1 MVRWLAVGLAAAVVA
16 FAIRFGTFAAG
27 GSDSYCYVEQAERW
41 ASGTMTSPVAPGES
55 FPWRNVPLSLAPTG
69 FIPSPVHR
77 GAIAPICPA
86 GLSLAMAVPLAL
98 GLPRASVFY
107 VVPLCAGLAVWSVFA
122 VGRRLAPDWAAL
134 LGAGV
139 AAATPVFVFQVLQ
152 PMSDVPAAALWA
164 LALALVG
171 RSRRLTFCSG
181 LAAGAAVLVRPNLAP
196 LAGIIG
202 LYLVVRTAR
211 SAAPADARPV
221 GLADAEPLA
230 PRPRRTAWA
239 QWGQAIADAAAFSL
253 GVVPGVVGVAWVND
267 VLYGSPLSS
276 GYGSLE
282 ELFSWANAW
291 ANLWRYPS
299 WAATTASPL
308 LALALAAPA
317 VARDRGYAWLLLA
330 FVGGVVALYL
340 PYVVFD
346 NWTYLRFLLP
356 GLLPA
361 FSLAIAVI
369 ACAAAARLGPMAAV
383 GATVLAAAAWGAWQ
397 VHRGDT
403 LDLLTRA
410 REEHRFIVTGR
421 FAGDALPP
429 DALVFTIW
437 QSGSVR
443 YYGNRLTVVWDAIAP
458 TELDPA
464 IDALSARS
472 RDAVLVLDAFEHEM
486 FKGRFAGA
494 SRFAG
499 LDWPPLA
506 RIGSATTAVTVW
518 RFADRA
524 RYESGAR
531 LDTLLVR

>member
-1 MVRWLAVGLAAAVVA
+1 MARWLAVGLAVAVAA

-41 ASGTMTSPVAPGES
+41 AAGTMTSPVAPGET
-55 FPWRNVPLSLAPTG
+55 FPWTNVPLSLAPTG
-69 FIPSPVHR
+69 FIPSAVHQ

-86 GLSLAMAVPLAL
+86 GLSLAMAVPLTL
-98 GLPRASVFY
+98 GLPRTSVFY

-122 VGRRLAPDWAAL
+122 VGRRLVPDWAAL

-139 AAATPVFVFQVLQ
+139 AATTPVFLFQSLQ
-152 PMSDVPAAALWA
+152 PMSDVPAAALWT

-171 RSRRLTFCSG
+171 RSRRLAFCSG
-181 LAAGAAVLVRPNLAP
+181 LAVGAAILVRPNLAP

-202 LYLVVRTAR
+202 LYLLASGAR
-211 SAAPADARPV
+211 SEARANEQPAGIA
-221 GLADAEPLA
+221 GGEPLA
-230 PRPRRTAWA
+230 TRTRRTPGAGWR
-239 QWGQAIADAAAFSL
+239 QAIADAAAFSL
-253 GVVPGVVGVAWVND
+253 GVVPGIVGVAWVND
-267 VLYGSPLSS
+267 VLYGAPLSS

-282 ELFSWANAW
+282 ELFSWANAR

-308 LALALAAPA
+308 LVLALAAPA
-317 VARDRGYAWLLLA
+317 VVRDRGYAWLLLA
-330 FVGGVVALYL
+330 FVVGVVALYL
-340 PYVVFD
+340 PYVAFD

-361 FSLAIAVI
+361 ISLAMAAV
-369 ACAAAARLGPMAAV
+369 ACVAAVRLGSKAAV
-383 GATVLAAAAWGAWQ
+383 GATMLAAAWGGWQ
-397 VHRGDT
+397 LHRGDA

-443 YYGNRLTVVWDAIAP
+443 YYGNRLTVVWDALAP
-458 TELDPA
+458 AELDPA
-464 IDALSARS
+464 IDALLAQS
-472 RDAVLVLDAFEHEM
+472 RDAVLVLDAFEREM
-486 FKGRFAGA
+486 FKARFAGA

-506 RIGSATTAVTVW
+506 RVGLAPTAVTVW